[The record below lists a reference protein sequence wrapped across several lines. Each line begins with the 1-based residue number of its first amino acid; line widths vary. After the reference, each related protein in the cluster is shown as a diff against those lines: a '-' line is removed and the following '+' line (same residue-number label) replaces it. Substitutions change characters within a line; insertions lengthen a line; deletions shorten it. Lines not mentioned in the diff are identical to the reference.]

1 MDEETALRQIRKL
14 WKGSGLRIE
23 SSLKSNTVRGCEQL
37 HSMPGS
43 PCSISSTGAKT
54 STVSGHRRRSLA
66 DFGTISA
73 TEEIKE
79 AQEVDQEN
87 DTRLA
92 QEAEDATREALLLIG
107 VPPSGS
113 VSQPRRRLD
122 IGIVLERDRSA
133 TQGMFMLGKPSAKK
147 RAACLASGS
156 DLAVVAVQ
164 KNVSTDNASCS
175 STPLEKDVD
184 CETVQ
189 GAKRGKSQKVA
200 RARQLE
206 DPNSHASVIMDSIQA
221 WRGEQLAGV

>member
-1 MDEETALRQIRKL
+1 MDEEIALRQITKL

-23 SSLKSNTVRGCEQL
+23 SSLKSNTVRGCAQL

-107 VPPSGS
+107 VPSSGS

-147 RAACLASGS
+147 RAACSASGS

-164 KNVSTDNASCS
+164 KNVSADKS
-175 STPLEKDVD
+175 LEKDVD

-200 RARQLE
+200 RARQLQ
-206 DPNSHASVIMDSIQA
+206 DPKSHASVIMDSIEA
-221 WRGEQLAGV
+221 WREEQLGRV